1 MTEKR
6 KINKDD
12 IQKILIVK
20 LSSIGD
26 VVHSL
31 PTLKA
36 LRDTFPKAYIAWVVE
51 EKSKDVVIGNP
62 YLDEVIIFEKER
74 WKKELFKTKSARE
87 SVDEIVVF
95 ARQLREKKFDI
106 ALDLQ
111 GLLRSGL
118 IAYFSGAKWRVG
130 YKDSREVSHLFYNI
144 KVPRNKEIVH
154 AVDSYLQLARYLGA
168 ESTSV
173 SFPLWV
179 SPEDRLFADDFIKRH
194 GWTEKDMLVG
204 INPGASIPHK
214 RWDKDNFAR
223 LGGHLAKTLDVKVI
237 LFGAPSDAPLVQ
249 EIASK
254 MSAVHPLDASGKTT
268 IKQLAALIEKCALFI
283 GNDTGPMHI
292 AVAMGTPVI
301 ALFGPDNPHRT
312 GPYGMKNKILY
323 HELSCSPCIRNPTCG
338 GEYTCLKLITV
349 QDVMQTAES
358 MLKSFQHV

>member
-1 MTEKR
+1 MLNEMTGIE
-6 KINKDD
+6 N

-62 YLDEVIIFEKER
+62 YLDGVIIFEKER
-74 WKKELFKTKSARE
+74 WKKELFKTKSVRE
-87 SVDEIVVF
+87 SVDEIITF
-95 ARQLREKKFDI
+95 ARSLRDKKFDI

-130 YKDSREVSHLFYNI
+130 YKDSREFSHFFYNI
-144 KVPRNKEIVH
+144 KVPRKKEMVH

-168 ESTSV
+168 EAGSV

-179 SPEDRLFADDFIKRH
+179 APEDKQFAEDFLREN
-194 GWTEKDMLVG
+194 GWNGSDILVAL
-204 INPGASIPHK
+204 NPGASIPHK
-214 RWDKDNFAR
+214 RWDKDNFAQ
-223 LGGHLAKTLDVKVI
+223 LGNMLAKKLGVKVV
-237 LFGAPSDAPLVQ
+237 LFGAKSDEMLVK
-249 EIASK
+249 EIVQKISGA
-254 MSAVHPLDASGKTT
+254 HPIDASGKTT

-292 AVAMGTPVI
+292 AVAIGTPVL
-301 ALFGPDNPHRT
+301 ALFGPDNPYRT

-323 HELSCSPCIRNPTCG
+323 HELPCSPCIRNPTCG
-338 GEYTCLKLITV
+338 GEFTCLKLITV
-349 QDVMQTAES
+349 QDVMKEAED
-358 MLKSFQHV
+358 MLCVFQWT